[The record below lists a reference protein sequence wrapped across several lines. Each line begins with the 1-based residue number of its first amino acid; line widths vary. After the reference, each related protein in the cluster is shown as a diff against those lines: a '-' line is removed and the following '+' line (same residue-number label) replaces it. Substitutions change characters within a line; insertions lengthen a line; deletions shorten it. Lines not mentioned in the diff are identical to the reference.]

1 MKRTLT
7 LVLMLFAA
15 ALAPRGSFAQTPGA
29 GPSPSPTRGE
39 RLAVTVIQVKPEAV
53 MEFENMV
60 RTEINPALAK
70 GGAKWSDVW
79 ATATFG
85 NGFEY
90 FIVGPIESFA
100 QYDSPGPLMR
110 GLGREGY
117 AAWAARAGKLINGL
131 RTFAMEFNPELSHE
145 TKMTGPPK
153 MGVLSFVSVTPG
165 REGEF
170 EGYVRNEMLP
180 VVKRSGVAGY
190 WFHRTLMGGDAGE
203 YITLTLHDNFAD
215 LDKGPPWVRVLG
227 REGSAKLL
235 QKLAPGV
242 VTRIERKFVRLVPEL
257 TYRPAQTANK

>member
-7 LVLMLFAA
+7 LTLLLFAA
-15 ALAPRGSFAQTPGA
+15 SLGPRDALAQTPNPG
-29 GPSPSPTRGE
+29 SPPAPARE

-53 MEFENMV
+53 MEFENMI

-79 ATATFG
+79 KTATFG

-100 QYDSPGPLMR
+100 QYDSPGPLMK

-117 AAWAARAGKLINGL
+117 GAWAARAGKLVNGL

-153 MGVLSFVSVTPG
+153 MGVLSLVSVAPG
-165 REGEF
+165 RGAEF
-170 EGYVRNEMLP
+170 ESYIRSEMLP

-190 WFHRTLMGGDAGE
+190 WFHQSVMGANPNEYVTLV
-203 YITLTLHDNFAD
+203 LQDNFAD
-215 LDKGPPWVRVLG
+215 LEKGPPWARVLG
-227 REGSAKLL
+227 REGAAKLM

-242 VTRIERKFVRLVPEL
+242 VTHVDLKHIRLAPEL
-257 TYRPAQTANK
+257 TYRPSQAANK

>member
-1 MKRTLT
+1 MKRILAFM
-7 LVLMLFAA
+7 LLLFAA
-15 ALAPRGSFAQTPGA
+15 ALAPRASLAQTPNP
-29 GPSPSPTRGE
+29 GPPPAPARE

-53 MEFENMV
+53 LEFENMV

-100 QYDSPGPLMR
+100 QYDGPGPLMK

-117 AAWAARAGKLINGL
+117 GAWAARAGKLISGL

-153 MGVLSFVSVTPG
+153 MGVLAFVSVAPG
-165 REGEF
+165 RGAEYEN
-170 EGYVRNEMLP
+170 YTRTEMLP

-190 WFHRTLMGGDAGE
+190 WFHQSVMGGNPNE
-203 YITLTLHDNFAD
+203 YVTLILQDNFAD
-215 LDKGPPWVRVLG
+215 LDKGPPWARVLG
-227 REGSAKLL
+227 REGSAKLM

-242 VTRIERKFVRLVPEL
+242 VTHVELKFIRLMPDL
-257 TYRPAQTANK
+257 TYRPAQTSNK